1 MTTASTYSAGQQ
13 LRGFERTVTTERIA
27 AYAVASGDHN
37 PLHLDPEYAA
47 TTEFGGVIAH
57 GMLSMAFIAELM
69 AANFPDAWHKGA
81 KMKLRFKAPVF
92 PGETVSV
99 FGTVRSVR
107 DDGGAVIVKC
117 DVGCRKPDGTDALS
131 GTVWVPVG

>member
-1 MTTASTYSAGQQ
+1 M
-13 LRGFERTVTTERIA
+13 RGFERTVTTQRIA

-69 AANFPDAWHKGA
+69 AANFPDVWHKGA

-99 FGTVRSVR
+99 FGRVRSVR
-107 DDGGAVIVKC
+107 DDGGAVIVQC